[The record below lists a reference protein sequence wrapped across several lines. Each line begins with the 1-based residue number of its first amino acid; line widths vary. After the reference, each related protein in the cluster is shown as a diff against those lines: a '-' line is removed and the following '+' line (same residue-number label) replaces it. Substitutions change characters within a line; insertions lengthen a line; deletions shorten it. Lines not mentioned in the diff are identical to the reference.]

1 MNFNLKYTLFIISV
15 LMTSIL
21 FSQEAEVTGVIKD
34 SQNQPIS
41 FANVVLLSVS
51 DSTAVKGSTSDD
63 DGKFIIT
70 NVSPNSYIL
79 RTSFLGFKSNSQ
91 NITITTSNVDVGNI
105 ILEESAESLNEVS
118 IVAKKPSVKKEADRL
133 VFNVENTAL
142 SEGNVMEVVRNT
154 PGVLVLD
161 GSISVKNSTPTIYI
175 NDKKVQ
181 LTNNE
186 LQSLLEG
193 SPANSIKSVE
203 VITNPGAKYD
213 ASDGIV
219 INIIM
224 GKNLIT
230 GYRGTVFA
238 NYTQGVF
245 PRYNA
250 GISNFFKND
259 KINVFASYSYNNDK
273 IARVSDEQVNFIDNN
288 NSIYERWDS
297 DFDRTTKS
305 QTHTINTN
313 LDYFIN
319 NNNTLSFS
327 SNLLFLPK
335 FDYVINGQT
344 NVFEPNYNPLYNFD
358 NINNSTDNKH
368 NLGFDLDYVSN
379 FKNSSKLSLNVHL
392 TTYDYN
398 RDQRVSSNYY
408 FPDDNSLN
416 FTNIFETISKQNTLI
431 NTAQADYSLPFSDY
445 NASLSFGAKGSF
457 VNTDSEI
464 NQFDIVNG
472 NPSFDPDNSNA
483 FEYDEDVLA
492 AYTDFEKSWEKWD
505 LKIGLRVE
513 QSNID
518 GKSLVTNNTVT
529 QDYFNWFP
537 SASLSFQASDKIT
550 VYSNYN
556 RSIQRP
562 DFQSLNPFRFFLN
575 DNTIVTGN
583 PNLQPAI
590 KDHVVVGTSLNYS
603 FFVEAY
609 YKDIQSSFMELPL
622 QDNDNNLIIYTP
634 TNLESTRDFG
644 FDFLAFFDM
653 TSWWNIYFATS
664 FYNIEEKAM
673 INGNLLIQDMWS
685 NYTEWSN
692 SLSLL
697 KDNSLSIAFTLVYIS
712 KNQQGFQIVDAQ
724 LYSDLVIKKTILNKK
739 GALTLS
745 AGDLFNQQDYTVA
758 TKYLRQNNSRFLDQ
772 DTRFVKLGF
781 SYKFGN
787 TGLET
792 NQRTKDRKER
802 KRLEKSQN

>member
-1 MNFNLKYTLFIISV
+1 MNINLKPTLFIISV
-15 LMTSIL
+15 LVTSML
-21 FSQEAEVTGVIKD
+21 FSQEVEVTGIIKD

-41 FANVVLLSVS
+41 FANIVLLSVS

-63 DGKFIIT
+63 NGRFTIT
-70 NVSPNSYIL
+70 NVSANNYIL
-79 RTSFLGFKSNSQ
+79 RASFLGYKSNTQ
-91 NITITTSNVDVGNI
+91 NIVVNTIDVNVGNI

-118 IVAKKPSVKKEADRL
+118 IIAKKPTVKKEADRL

-161 GSISVKNSTPTIYI
+161 GSISVKNTTPTVYI
-175 NDKKVQ
+175 NDRKVQ
-181 LTNNE
+181 LNSSE
-186 LQSLLEG
+186 LQNLLEG

-203 VITNPGAKYD
+203 VITNPGARYD

-224 GKNLIT
+224 GKNLIA
-230 GYRGTVFA
+230 GYRGTVFT

-259 KINVFASYSYNNDK
+259 KINVFASYGYNNDK
-273 IARVSDEQVNFIDNN
+273 IARASDEQVNFINNN
-288 NSIYERWDS
+288 NSIFERWDS

-313 LDYFIN
+313 FDYFIN
-319 NNNTLSFS
+319 NSNTLSFS

-344 NVFEPNYNPLYNFD
+344 NVFDPNYNPLYNFD
-358 NINNSTDNKH
+358 NVNNSTDNKH

-398 RDQRVSSNYY
+398 RDQTVRSNYN

-431 NTAQADYSLPFSDY
+431 NTAQADYSVPFLDK
-445 NASLSFGAKGSF
+445 NASLSFGIKGSF

-472 NPSFDPDNSNA
+472 SPSFDPNNSNA

-492 AYTDFEKSWEKWD
+492 AYSDFEKSFEKWD
-505 LKIGLRVE
+505 LKLGLRVE

-537 SASLSFQASDKIT
+537 SASLSFQASEKIT
-550 VYSNYN
+550 VYSSYN
-556 RSIQRP
+556 RSIKRP

-575 DNTIVTGN
+575 DNTIITGN

-609 YKDIQSSFMELPL
+609 YKDIQSSFIELPL

-634 TNLESTRDFG
+634 TNLTNTVEFG

-653 TSWWNIYFATS
+653 TAWWNIYFATS
-664 FYNIEEKAM
+664 FYNIEEEAT
-673 INGNLLIQDMWS
+673 ISGSLLKRDMWS

-692 SLSLL
+692 SLTLL
-697 KDNSLSIAFTLVYIS
+697 EDNSLSLTFTLIYIS

-724 LYSDLVIKKTILNKK
+724 LFSDLAIKKTILNKK
-739 GALTLS
+739 GAITLS
-745 AGDLFNQQDYTVA
+745 AGDLFNQQDFTIT
-758 TKYLRQNNSRFLDQ
+758 TKYLRQDNSRFFDQ
-772 DTRFVKLGF
+772 DTRYVKLGF

-792 NQRTKDRKER
+792 NQRKIDKKER
-802 KRLEKSQN
+802 DRLEKN

>member
-1 MNFNLKYTLFIISV
+1 MKIHLKTNLFVICV
-15 LMTSIL
+15 LASSML
-21 FSQEAEVTGVIKD
+21 FSQDLSVSGIVKD
-34 SQNQPIS
+34 SENMPIS
-41 FANVVLLSVS
+41 YANVVLLSVN
-51 DSTAVKGSTSDD
+51 DSTAVKGSTSDEK
-63 DGKFIIT
+63 GFFSIN
-70 NVSPNSYIL
+70 NVDTGSYIL
-79 RTSFLGFKSNSQ
+79 KTSFIGYKSVFQ
-91 NITITTSNVDVGNI
+91 NVNI
-105 ILEESAESLNEVS
+105 DDKDLVISDIVLEESNEALDEVS
-118 IVAKKPSVKKEADRL
+118 IIAKKPTVKKEADRL

-161 GSISVKNSTPTIYI
+161 GSISVKNATPTVYI

-181 LTNNE
+181 LSSSE

-213 ASDGIV
+213 ASDGVV
-219 INIIM
+219 INIVM

-230 GYRGTVFA
+230 GYRGTVFT

-288 NSIYERWDS
+288 DAIYERWDS

-313 LDYFIN
+313 FDYFIN
-319 NNNTLSFS
+319 DNNTLSFS

-344 NVFEPNYNPLYNFD
+344 HVFDPNYNPLYNFD
-358 NINNSTDNKH
+358 NVNNSNDNKH

-398 RDQRVSSNYY
+398 RDQRVTSNYY
-408 FPDDNSLN
+408 FPNDNSLN

-431 NTAQADYSLPFSDY
+431 NTAQADYSLPFSES
-445 NASLSFGAKGSF
+445 NASLSFGVKGSF

-464 NQFDIVNG
+464 NQFDIING
-472 NPSFDPDNSNA
+472 SPSFDPNNSNA
-483 FEYDEDVLA
+483 FDYDEDVLA

-505 LKIGLRVE
+505 LNLGLRVE

-518 GKSLVTNNTVT
+518 GKSLVTYNTVT

-537 SASLSFQASDKIT
+537 SASLSFQASEKIT

-556 RSIQRP
+556 RSIIRP

-590 KDHVVVGTSLNYS
+590 KDHVVIGTALNYS

-609 YKDIQSSFMELPL
+609 YKDIESSFMELPL
-622 QDNDNNLIIYTP
+622 QDNDNNLLIYTP

-644 FDFLAFFDM
+644 FDFLAFFDL

-664 FYNIEEKAM
+664 FYNIEEKAT
-673 INGNLLIQDMWS
+673 INGSVLKRDMWS

-692 SLSLL
+692 SLSFLE
-697 KDNSLSIAFTLVYIS
+697 DNSLSVTFTLVYIS

-724 LYSDLVIKKTILNKK
+724 LFSDLVIKKTILNNK
-739 GALTLS
+739 GAITLS
-745 AGDLFNQQDYTVA
+745 AGDLFNQQDYNVR
-758 TKYLRQNNSRFLDQ
+758 TKYLRQDNSRFMDI
-772 DTRFVKLGF
+772 DNRFVKLGF

-792 NQRTKDRKER
+792 NQRIKNRQER
-802 KRLEKSQN
+802 KRLEKKEN